1 MKPSRQS
8 WHYKLYSRFWN
19 GKDPK
24 NFCAYF
30 WGAFG
35 LTIMF
40 LFIGSIFGLL
50 AFSVLAGMIFYPF
63 HIKDHFEHDSIKET
77 LQSGG
82 QFGWGIAAIAIV
94 AAIIYFTAT
103 GNNLIKIW
111 IQAFFGRYCPKI
123 EWAGKAPEKEYSD
136 FELLEKITHSYNEN
150 DGQFSFWLDKAVT
163 RIKPEEK

>member
-1 MKPSRQS
+1 MKLSRQS

-35 LTIMF
+35 LTILF
-40 LFIGSIFGLL
+40 LFVGTIVGGLALSIF
-50 AFSVLAGMIFYPF
+50 VGMIFYPF
-63 HIKDHFEHDSIKET
+63 HIKDHFEHNTFREA
-77 LQSGG
+77 LQSEG
-82 QFGWGIAAIAIV
+82 QFGWGFAAAAIV
-94 AAIIYFTAT
+94 VTIIYFTAT

-123 EWAGKAPEKEYSD
+123 DWAGKAPEKDYTD
-136 FELLEKITHSYNEN
+136 FELLEKITQSYNEN
-150 DGQFSFWLDKAVT
+150 DGQLAIWISKASEK
-163 RIKPEEK
+163 IKSV